1 MGHCIKFVPELPKK
15 KVMVEEPTTQNKDNE
30 GEENMIMMKRINCRT
45 LKMTEPRTCKVLE
58 RRKIP
63 GIRLMVARGLVAN
76 NREYVTKEE

>member
-1 MGHCIKFVPELPKK
+1 
-15 KVMVEEPTTQNKDNE
+15 
-30 GEENMIMMKRINCRT
+30 MIMMKRINCRT

-63 GIRLMVARGLVAN
+63 GIRLMVARGLGAN